1 MKKLLVLFLSLFF
14 VFALNTFG
22 QITNLQVTG
31 VSADF
36 TIASG
41 DVISWS
47 YDVPNPG
54 DTTFL
59 NFWIDANN
67 NKILDSNDVDW
78 TYFSQIDGD
87 SKGQNGPP
95 DIDGLVNGHVSFQQK
110 VGLAP
115 GHYILSFVNNGS
127 IISIPGT
134 ITPLEAVAYTISGH
148 VNIPADF
155 SKENIMLELQSTSQG
170 GTFWSALTDA
180 NGDFTISMDS
190 DTSGNPWKLTIS
202 NAFIFKSSTI
212 SPQDIRFTIDPG
224 IASQYANNDFSIT
237 NASASISG
245 VVKDEDGN
253 PVVHANIYINNNNG
267 NFESN
272 ANSDNEGNYYIGL
285 SSKDLPMTNLNI
297 GSWIDSSYMQFNYNL
312 PSIKM
317 GDNLTHN
324 IYLFKINSTIKGRLT
339 FNGKGPGS
347 MDIFAS
353 CTDTGF
359 IRTTSNDS
367 GYFEFMI
374 SDKIKNYILYPGYIP
389 QGYINDSIV
398 VHSGDSTASLNL
410 KTITAVKNDYLST
423 PKKYSLLQNYPNPF
437 NPSTAIKY
445 QIPNSSFVSLKVY
458 DILGNEVE
466 TLVNEIKTAGSYEVK
481 FNGSNLSSGIYFYQ
495 LKTNNYIATKKLL
508 LLK

>member
-1 MKKLLVLFLSLFF
+1 MKKLFVLFLSLFF
-14 VFALNTFG
+14 GFTINTFG

-31 VSADF
+31 ASADF

-67 NKILDSNDVDW
+67 NKILDSKDVDW
-78 TYFSQIDGD
+78 TYFTQTDGD
-87 SKGQNGPP
+87 SRGQNGPP
-95 DIDGLVNGHVSFQQK
+95 DIDGLANGHVSFQQK

-115 GHYILSFVNNGS
+115 GHYILTFENNGT

-134 ITPLEAVAYTISGH
+134 VTPLASVAYTISGH
-148 VNIPADF
+148 VNVPTDI
-155 SKENIMLELQSTSQG
+155 SKENIMLELQSNSGG

-190 DTSGNPWKLTIS
+190 DTSGNPRKLSIS
-202 NAFIFKSSTI
+202 NGFIFKSATI
-212 SPQDIRFTIDPG
+212 SPENIRFNIDPDRA
-224 IASQYANNDFSIT
+224 IQYANNDFTIT
-237 NASASISG
+237 NSSASISG

-253 PVVHANIYINNNNG
+253 PVVNANIYINNNNG
-267 NFESN
+267 GFESN
-272 ANSDNEGNYYIGL
+272 ANSDFEGKYYIGL
-285 SSKDLPMTNLNI
+285 SSMDLPMTNLNI

-312 PSIKM
+312 PSINM
-317 GDNLTHN
+317 GDNLIHN
-324 IYLFKINSTIKGRLT
+324 IYLLKINSTIKGRLT
-339 FNGKGPGS
+339 FNGKGPGT

-353 CTDTGF
+353 CADIGF
-359 IRTTSNDS
+359 IRTTTNDS
-367 GYFEFMI
+367 GYFEFRI
-374 SDKIKNYILYPGYIP
+374 SDKIKNYTICPSYIP
-389 QGYINDSIV
+389 YGYINDSIV
-398 VHSGDSTASLNL
+398 VHSGDTTASLNL
-410 KTITAVKNDYLST
+410 KTITAVKNDYLSA

-466 TLVNEIKTAGSYEVK
+466 SLVNETKAAGSYEVK

-495 LKTNNYIATKKLL
+495 LKTNKFTSTKKLM